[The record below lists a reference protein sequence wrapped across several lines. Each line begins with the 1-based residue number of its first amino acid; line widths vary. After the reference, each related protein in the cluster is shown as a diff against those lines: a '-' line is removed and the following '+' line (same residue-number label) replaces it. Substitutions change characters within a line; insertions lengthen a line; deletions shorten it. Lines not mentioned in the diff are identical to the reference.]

1 MYAIIRS
8 GGKQYKVEPGMVVK
22 VEKLDAEVGSEVSFE
37 ALLLSDGKAVQVGDP
52 ILGDAVV
59 KGKVL
64 AHDKAKKV
72 IVFKYKPKK
81 DYRKKQ
87 GHRQP
92 YTKVAIT
99 QVGSEIVKAEK
110 PVAAKKADADAAVEK
125 KTATVKTA
133 EPKKATAEKKPAA
146 KTAEKKPAAK
156 ATAEKKPAAK
166 ATAEKKP
173 AVKKT
178 TTAAAEKTAAKKPA
192 AKKETKPADTKAE

>member
-22 VEKLDAEVGSEVSFE
+22 VEKLDAEVGSKVSFE
-37 ALLLSDGKAVQVGDP
+37 AMLASDGKDVQVGDP
-52 ILGDAVV
+52 ILGDFAV
-59 KGKVL
+59 KGTVL

-110 PVAAKKADADAAVEK
+110 PVAAKKADAEQVKAEK
-125 KTATVKTA
+125 KPAAAATKAA
-133 EPKKATAEKKPAA
+133 EKKPATKAAAEKKPAAKATAEKKPATKA
-146 KTAEKKPAAK
+146 TAEKKPAAK

-166 ATAEKKP
+166 
-173 AVKKT
+173 
-178 TTAAAEKTAAKKPA
+178 KPA

>member
-37 ALLLSDGKAVQVGDP
+37 AMLASDGKDVQVGEP
-52 ILGDAVV
+52 ILGDFAV
-59 KGKVL
+59 KGTVL

-110 PVAAKKADADAAVEK
+110 PVAAKKAEAPE
-125 KTATVKTA
+125 VK
-133 EPKKATAEKKPAA
+133 AEKKPAA
-146 KTAEKKPAAK
+146 TKAVEKKPATKAAAEKKPAAK

-173 AVKKT
+173 AAKK
-178 TTAAAEKTAAKKPA
+178 AAATEKPAAKKPA
-192 AKKETKPADTKAE
+192 AKKETKPAEKKAE

>member
-37 ALLLSDGKAVQVGDP
+37 AMMTSDGNAVQVGQPVLADV
-52 ILGDAVV
+52 VV

-64 AHDKAKKV
+64 AQDKAKKV

-92 YTKVAIT
+92 YTKVEII
-99 QVGSEIVKAEK
+99 QVGSEVAKAK
-110 PVAAKKADADAAVEK
+110 PAAAKKKDDAAQTAEEK
-125 KTATVKTA
+125 KTAISA
-133 EPKKATAEKKPAA
+133 APKAA
-146 KTAEKKPAAK
+146 
-156 ATAEKKPAAK
+156 
-166 ATAEKKP
+166 AEKKP

-178 TTAAAEKTAAKKPA
+178 AEKPAAEKKPA
-192 AKKETKPADTKAE
+192 AKKTAEKPAAEKKPAAKKTAEKPAAEKKPAAAKKEEKETAEKTAE

>member
-37 ALLLSDGKAVQVGDP
+37 AMLASDGKDVKVGEP
-52 ILGDAVV
+52 ILGDFAV
-59 KGKVL
+59 KGTVL

-110 PVAAKKADADAAVEK
+110 PVAAKKAEAPE
-125 KTATVKTA
+125 VK
-133 EPKKATAEKKPAA
+133 AEKKPAA
-146 KTAEKKPAAK
+146 TKAVEKKPATKAAAEKKPAAK

-173 AVKKT
+173 AAKK
-178 TTAAAEKTAAKKPA
+178 AAATEKPAAKKPA
-192 AKKETKPADTKAE
+192 AKKETKPAEKKAE